1 MPATALVQL
10 MKTMTTVM
18 QLSILAP
25 MLVVWL
31 RRQEFP
37 PVVKILSWYV
47 YLSALCTVSIWL
59 MMANMYDNSLGIISF
74 NIGKIALFGVV
85 YSLVVES
92 VRMRRLVRGTTLVA
106 VLICVGPTLAGL
118 FAHSF
123 FDVAVV
129 MSRVVQSAVLAAFA
143 LGYLEQML
151 GRASIM
157 PLSRDPIWLLSV
169 GQLLYS
175 AGTVTAFSLDYLS
188 KTQYDQAPKYIM
200 VAVIGIIFN
209 GFLTLAFLRA
219 KPLPAVASDAETPPA
234 GQLARA

>member
-1 MPATALVQL
+1 MLAITLVQL

-37 PVVKILSWYV
+37 PAVKVLSWYV

-59 MMANMYDNSLGIISF
+59 ISTKMHDNSLALIGF
-74 NIGKIALFGVV
+74 NVGKIALFGVV
-85 YSLVVES
+85 YSLVMDSMRV
-92 VRMRRLVRGTTLVA
+92 RRLVQGTTLVA
-106 VLICVGPTLAGL
+106 VAICVGLTLAGL

-123 FDVAVV
+123 DIAVV

-143 LGYLEQML
+143 LGYLEQCL
-151 GRASIM
+151 SRVNTV
-157 PLSRDPIWLLSV
+157 PVSRDPIWLLSV

-188 KTQYDQAPKYIM
+188 KTGYEQAPKWVVISVIM
-200 VAVIGIIFN
+200 ISFN

-219 KPLPAVASDAETPPA
+219 KPAPALAADGDTSPASQFAQA
-234 GQLARA
+234 